1 MMNLTIIT
9 YISMHISRD
18 PLYPNYVGL
27 ILVSVHLCYLV
38 FLGESKAYF
47 VSFLGESKTY
57 FVSGIISYLQY
68 VCFGKSPFVTLSV
81 SHISESELGLWMAP
95 FILKYARSP
104 SLF

>member
-1 MMNLTIIT
+1 MMNLTII
-9 YISMHISRD
+9 IGMHISRD
-18 PLYPNYVGL
+18 PLYPNYVGR

-38 FLGESKAYF
+38 
-47 VSFLGESKTY
+47 FLGESKTY

-95 FILKYARSP
+95 FILKYARSL
-104 SLF
+104 SLV